1 MIKVRLFNDD
11 DRMRD
16 IDSYGKDYGF
26 NATFIT
32 SRYNEDSESMEDEWI
47 LEGEEEG
54 IEAFIEDYCLEEVVE
69 YL

>member
-16 IDSYGKDYGF
+16 IDSYGEDYGF
-26 NATFIT
+26 KATFIT

-47 LEGEEEG
+47 LEGEEEA

-69 YL
+69 YF